1 MTKTIKANQKQIAI
15 AKNTIEAFDNATS
28 SIDTAIAAG
37 LEMGK
42 VLAAIT
48 KRATVDGKLSLSLLD
63 SGLVSLGLRE
73 PKIEGDKRSNEERD
87 IGLSKNDRS
96 LCKKLFEN
104 QKTVKA
110 NVKKAKKSGSR
121 IKSVSGALAKSN
133 VIRNNTPIEPL
144 PQNEIDEK
152 FVKLLNKFYA
162 DCRKLGIDS
171 ITALEKANN
180 TDSEEAVN
188 ADLKMAS

>member
-1 MTKTIKANQKQIAI
+1 MTKSIKANEKQIAI

-28 SIDTAIAAG
+28 SIDAAIAAG

-48 KRATVDGKLSLSLLD
+48 KRATIDGKLSLSLLD

-152 FVKLLNKFYA
+152 FVKLLNKFYS
-162 DCRKLGIDS
+162 DCRKLGLDS

>member
-1 MTKTIKANQKQIAI
+1 MTKTIKANEKQIAI

-28 SIDTAIAAG
+28 SIDAAIAAG

-48 KRATVDGKLSLSLLD
+48 KRATVDGKLSTSLLD

-73 PKIEGDKRSNEERD
+73 PKIEGDKRSNEQRD

-110 NVKKAKKSGSR
+110 NVKKAKKEGSR

-133 VIRNNTPIEPL
+133 VIRSKQQTEPL

-152 FVKLLNKFYA
+152 FVKLLNKFY
-162 DCRKLGIDS
+162 
-171 ITALEKANN
+171 
-180 TDSEEAVN
+180 
-188 ADLKMAS
+188 

>member
-1 MTKTIKANQKQIAI
+1 MTKSIKATQSQVAI
-15 AKNTIEAFDNATS
+15 AKNTIEAFDNAHK
-28 SIDTAIAAG
+28 SIDAAIAAG

-42 VLAAIT
+42 VLVAIT
-48 KRATVDGKLSLSLLD
+48 KRATVDGSVSTSLLD

-73 PKIEGDKRSNEERD
+73 PKIEGDKRSNEQRD
-87 IGLSKNDRS
+87 TGLTKNDRS
-96 LCKKLFEN
+96 LCKKLYEN

-110 NVKKAKKSGSR
+110 NVKKAKKEGSR

-133 VIRNNTPIEPL
+133 VIRPTKPTEQL

-162 DCRKLGIDS
+162 DCRKLGFDS

-180 TDSEEAVN
+180 TDSEEAVT